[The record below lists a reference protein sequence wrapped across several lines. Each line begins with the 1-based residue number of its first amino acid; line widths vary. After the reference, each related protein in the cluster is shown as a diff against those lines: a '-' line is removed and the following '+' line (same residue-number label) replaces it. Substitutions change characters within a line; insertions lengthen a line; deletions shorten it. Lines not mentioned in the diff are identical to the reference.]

1 MKRIGMTVDIID
13 LGWFYCLFI
22 VFDQGNWPYFLL
34 LLVDLS
40 HLSLTIWGSIEFFK
54 DLRQIIIC
62 YLEVPVLANFMF
74 VLIIIGYAFAVRSL
88 VTIFHFKFGP
98 FFWRLIRRTC
108 PCFRRFDPQVLRAR
122 FPQHSFGD
130 Y

>member
-1 MKRIGMTVDIID
+1 MTVDIID

-62 YLEVPVLANFMF
+62 YLEVPVLANF
-74 VLIIIGYAFAVRSL
+74 RSDYHR
-88 VTIFHFKFGP
+88 V
-98 FFWRLIRRTC
+98 
-108 PCFRRFDPQVLRAR
+108 CFRSAQPCHNLPFQVRTFLLETHQEDLSMFQAL
-122 FPQHSFGD
+122 
-130 Y
+130 